1 MNLIPYAGN
10 QYGLKF
16 PVLCDGYVSVDY
28 SDTVATEPKGIWK
41 HEGSF
46 TVEMLFIPY
55 EINGYG
61 SNSQGTTANDKT
73 VNNGFGNQTSQ
84 KSIPSRDKNISTT
97 TLDIGYMPVTNRLS
111 HRMCLFSS
119 TNLKIYLINKTTTN
133 ENQPSEYYIEV
144 QLTTG
149 AASTS
154 TVRTG
159 VLFKSKNNHTMSASA
174 PTEFIYTNNQVYLM
188 DSGFNITFPVTSGT
202 NNASRMD
209 IVDSNNGRIHIGQNL
224 YKADGTLLGTVTAA
238 TYTGSKGHFTLDTSI
253 LSSDDDGE
261 DIYIEAPRE
270 VAYTLSPHH
279 IGVSY
284 NRGSN
289 SITIFYN
296 GSKVANGIHT
306 DTNVFTFGNADITLG
321 QDRTSS
327 SKRYSQFMG
336 ELHEVAVL
344 KGSKSSINTINTL
357 LPQFNETLLYI
368 DFEEAD
374 I

>member
-28 SDTVATEPKGIWK
+28 SDTVASESKGIWK

-46 TVEMLFIPY
+46 TLEMLFIPY
-55 EINGYG
+55 DVNGYG
-61 SNSQGTTANDKT
+61 SNSQAAATYDRS
-73 VNNGFGNQTSQ
+73 VNGDFGNQTSQ
-84 KSIPSRDKNISTT
+84 KTMPSREKNISTT
-97 TLDIGYMPVTNRLS
+97 TLDEGYMSTSNRLS

-119 TNLKIYLINKTTTN
+119 TNFKLYLINKTTTN
-133 ENQPSEYYIEV
+133 VNQPAEYYFEV

-149 AASTS
+149 STTS
-154 TVRTG
+154 TVRSG
-159 VLFKSKNNHTMSASA
+159 VLIKSKSTHNMSSYA
-174 PTEFIYTNNQVYLM
+174 PTEFTYTNNQVYLM
-188 DSGFNITFPVTSGT
+188 DSGFNVTHPTSAITKTVFK
-202 NNASRMD
+202 MD
-209 IVDSNNGRIHIGQNL
+209 IIDSNNGRAQVGMKL
-224 YKADGTLLGTVTAA
+224 YKSDGTVIGTITAA
-238 TYTGSKGHFTLDTSI
+238 TYTSTRALLTMDSDV
-253 LSSDDDGE
+253 SSLNGE

-270 VAYTLSPHH
+270 ITYPLSPHH
-279 IGVSY
+279 VGVSY

-296 GSKVANGIHT
+296 GATVANGIHT
-306 DTNVFTFGNADITLG
+306 DNSVFSFGVGDITLG

-344 KGSKSSINTINTL
+344 KGSKSSMNTTVTL
-357 LPQFNETLLYI
+357 LPQYNETLLYL